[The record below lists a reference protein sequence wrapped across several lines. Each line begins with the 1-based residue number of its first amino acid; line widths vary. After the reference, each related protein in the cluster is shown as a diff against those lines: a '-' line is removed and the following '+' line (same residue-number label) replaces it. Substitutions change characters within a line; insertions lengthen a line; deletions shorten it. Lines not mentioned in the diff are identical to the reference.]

1 MKPTVCPGCGAVGM
15 DIFYELERVPA
26 HSVLLLPTREEA
38 VNYPRGDIRLG
49 FCRTCGFISNTAFD
63 PSLHEYSDRYE
74 ETQGYSPTFNAF
86 ARRLAEHLI
95 ERYDLH
101 GKDILEIGCGK
112 GEFITLLCE
121 MGGNRGIGIDPAYV
135 AERSLARPAER
146 VRFITDFYSEKYA
159 HLYADFVVCKMT
171 LEHIHKTAAF
181 VGMVRRALDGRPDTT
196 VFFQIPETTRVLEE
210 IGFWDIYYE
219 HCSYFTPGSLARLF
233 RRCGFDVI
241 DLWRDYGDQYLM
253 IEAQPGS
260 GRDRAFPELENDL
273 RRTAAD
279 VEMFRREA
287 PQVLRRWRE
296 YLAQQYAAG
305 RKVVLWGSGSKGV
318 AFLTTL
324 GIEREIT
331 YTVDINP
338 NKHGMFMAGT
348 GQQIVSPAFL
358 RDYQPDVVIIMN
370 PIYCDEIQ
378 RDLTALGVAA
388 DVLTVDMF
396 SRAAPAL
403 VQRS

>member
-1 MKPTVCPGCGAVGM
+1 MRSIVCPGCGAAGM

-112 GEFITLLCE
+112 GEFITLLCD

-135 AERSLARPAER
+135 AERSLARPSER
-146 VRFITDFYSEKYA
+146 VTFITDFYSEKYA
-159 HLYADFVVCKMT
+159 HLHADFVVCKMT
-171 LEHIHKTAAF
+171 LEHIHDTAAF

-196 VFFQIPETTRVLEE
+196 VFFQIPDTTRVLAE

-233 RRCGFDVI
+233 RRCGFDVL

-273 RRTAAD
+273 ERTAAD
-279 VEMFRREA
+279 VEMFRCEA
-287 PQVLRRWRE
+287 PRALRRWRE

-305 RKVVLWGSGSKGV
+305 RRVVLWGSGSKGV

-331 YTVDINP
+331 HTVDINP

-358 RDYQPDVVIIMN
+358 RDYQPHVVIIMN
-370 PIYCDEIQ
+370 PIYRDEIQ
-378 RDLTALGVAA
+378 RDLSALGVTA
-388 DVLTVDMF
+388 DVLTVETF
-396 SRAAPAL
+396 GRAAPAL
-403 VQRS
+403 V